1 MSYDKYLGGVLRQA
15 NQSRATANL
24 SQDCISSTVVQP
36 TSTLNTLASSTS
48 RVLLVTIGRRVLVAD
63 CLNTFVL
70 SAYHQRT
77 FILYQLCFIS
87 HCFMT
92 LYMPTAKDRVGT
104 MTSIMPQSSRLSW
117 ASYMLLSPVGS
128 GSLFFLHVTL
138 RQLWTAGFKVHQGS
152 LSIIQEPP
160 LFRIKP
166 Q

>member
-128 GSLFFLHVTL
+128 GSLFFFACHTTPVVDSWL
-138 RQLWTAGFKVHQGS
+138 
-152 LSIIQEPP
+152 
-160 LFRIKP
+160 
-166 Q
+166 